1 MGSTTVET
9 KTSLGVLLHTYRTLT
24 YKWRHAIGEMID
36 NSVDSYLENKEQLE
50 NGLDIWINYDG
61 KDRTLSIKD
70 NAYGMNAE
78 RMADAVQITRRH
90 GGNYFSG
97 GIGHYGLGLKKSA
110 TSLGDE
116 WTVISKQKNSKT
128 KYTVLVDV
136 LKLYKEDA
144 NSVEILDQPS
154 NTKHGTRIEIKLRK
168 IMRGALEKNVK
179 AHIAEM
185 YRFYLEEGDVRIW
198 WNDELLEYDQPATYI
213 GDDNEAAWTTI
224 TLDVKTHGS
233 NKTVK
238 VSGEI
243 YVLETMSHAYSGLRL
258 YHTNRM
264 IQGGGGKP
272 NENWR
277 PHDLVGGAEGYRARR
292 FCGHLH
298 LDHLGVNHQKD
309 DFIWDKFDKDD
320 LLNALQKSQ
329 LVGDYL
335 KIAGKK
341 VKSQDGDN
349 PSTANVARNI
359 KKGLGS
365 KSVEST
371 VSEERDTKKLKAL
384 HLTKD
389 EIEQMVEQSG
399 ETIKLDSDLPKA
411 SISFI
416 ENPYGPFMTSEVT
429 RQIEGQDQL
438 RILINEQHEYFEQAI
453 ESEAEKELWIQF
465 VYGLALTKYT
475 LTGTSLTFEKIIETM
490 GKMLKSFRISDD

>member
-36 NSVDSYLENKEQLE
+36 NSVDSYLEHKDQLE
-50 NGLDIWINYDG
+50 DGLDIWISYKG
-61 KDRTLSIKD
+61 KAKTLVIKD
-70 NAYGMNAE
+70 NAYGMNSKRVAE
-78 RMADAVQITRRH
+78 AVQITRRH
-90 GGNYFSG
+90 GSNYYSG

-110 TSLGDE
+110 TSLGDK
-116 WTVISKQKNSKT
+116 WTVITKEKNSDI
-128 KYTVLVDV
+128 KYTVQVDV
-136 LKLYKEDA
+136 MKLYEEDA
-144 NSVEILDQPS
+144 SSVEILDQPS
-154 NTKHGTRIEIKLRK
+154 NTKHGTRIEIDLRK

-185 YRFYLEEGDVRIW
+185 YRFYLDEGDVRIW
-198 WNDELLEYDQPATYI
+198 WNDELLEHDQPKTFQ
-213 GDDNEAAWTTI
+213 GDDGPTWTPI
-224 TLDVKTHGS
+224 TLDVKTTGS
-233 NKTVK
+233 SKTLK
-238 VSGEI
+238 ISGEI

-277 PHDLVGGAEGYRARR
+277 PHELVGGAEGYRARR
-292 FCGHLH
+292 FCGHFH
-298 LDHLGVNHQKD
+298 LDCLGVNHQKD
-309 DFIWDKFDKDD
+309 GFIWDLFDQED
-320 LLNALQKSQ
+320 LLKALQKSQ
-329 LVGDYL
+329 LVEDYL
-335 KIAGKK
+335 KIAAKK
-341 VKSQDGDN
+341 VKSVDGDN

-371 VSEERDTKKLKAL
+371 VGQERDTKNLKAL

-438 RILINEQHEYFEQAI
+438 RILINEQHDYFEQAI

-475 LTGTSLTFEKIIETM
+475 LTGTNLNFEKIIETM